1 MCMYITTCMCVHAM
15 SVTVSLIKAKPA
27 NDNTCTYIMAQ
38 SLLILNSFLQ
48 YFHTSDTCFLNLK
61 LTVLQ

>member
-1 MCMYITTCMCVHAM
+1 MCMYITTCMCVHAG

-27 NDNTCTYIMAQ
+27 NDNTCTYNGTIP
-38 SLLILNSFLQ
+38 INLQ
-48 YFHTSDTCFLNLK
+48 YFHTSTCFLNLK

>member
-1 MCMYITTCMCVHAM
+1 MYITTCMCVHAG

-27 NDNTCTYIMAQ
+27 NDNTCTYNGTIP
-38 SLLILNSFLQ
+38 INLQ
-48 YFHTSDTCFLNLK
+48 YFHTSTCFLNLK